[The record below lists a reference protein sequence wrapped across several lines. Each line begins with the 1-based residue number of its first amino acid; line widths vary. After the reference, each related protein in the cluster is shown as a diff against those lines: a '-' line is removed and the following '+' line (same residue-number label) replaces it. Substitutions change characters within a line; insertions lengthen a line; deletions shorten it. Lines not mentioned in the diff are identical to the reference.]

1 MTNEQQNIAPTDSQN
16 QLTPQEIGRIRRF
29 VSSLLIVGDVASEA
43 MITYQALVA
52 ILNKLFGSTHYDVKV
67 MKRVFSAILASVNAV
82 GDFSAGNAS
91 LHNAVQSLAQ
101 AIKART
107 FDREFAISSAS
118 YLLALAAASPE
129 FVFSLNAGKEMGET
143 ENATFSD
150 ITEYGSYFMAP
161 AMSLSHAIF
170 YYPKIKEL
178 LSQNPATTL
187 KDIYSSISSKTLAN
201 NFLRL
206 VALGFAIDR
215 IAEFTNTEVKDV
227 LNMVSDKESGN
238 GFIVP
243 AIIAATGLA
252 PITVCAMDNVA
263 NSLYNKLSGYF
274 QHHNHHIELVEDPEN
289 QNQAG
294 HGHAHNHNHRHVNQN
309 HQEHGHSHNGL
320 LFFLAA
326 AAGSLP
332 PILQAFEESGVT
344 TIGVIRAMILI
355 SVAFAI
361 FNQIHDHGHEA
372 THMAELETRPSTQPT
387 PALAQAA
394 ISERTQ
400 TQ

>member
-1 MTNEQQNIAPTDSQN
+1 MTNEQQNIAPTNLQN
-16 QLTPQEIGRIRRF
+16 QLTTQQIARIRRF
-29 VSSLLIVGDVASEA
+29 VSSPLIVGDVASEA
-43 MITYQALVA
+43 MITYQASVA
-52 ILNKLFGSTHYDVKV
+52 ILNNLFGSTRCDVKV
-67 MKRVFSAILASVNAV
+67 MKRVFSAILALVNAV

-101 AIKART
+101 VIKART
-107 FDREFAISSAS
+107 FDSEFAISSAS

-238 GFIVP
+238 ALIVP

-274 QHHNHHIELVEDPEN
+274 QHHNHHIQLVEDLEN
-289 QNQAG
+289 QP
-294 HGHAHNHNHRHVNQN
+294 
-309 HQEHGHSHNGL
+309 GHSHNGL

-326 AAGSLP
+326 TAGSLP

-344 TIGVIRAMILI
+344 TIGVIRAIILI

-372 THMAELETRPSTQPT
+372 THMAERETIPSNQPR

-394 ISERTQ
+394 ISERSQ
-400 TQ
+400 AQ